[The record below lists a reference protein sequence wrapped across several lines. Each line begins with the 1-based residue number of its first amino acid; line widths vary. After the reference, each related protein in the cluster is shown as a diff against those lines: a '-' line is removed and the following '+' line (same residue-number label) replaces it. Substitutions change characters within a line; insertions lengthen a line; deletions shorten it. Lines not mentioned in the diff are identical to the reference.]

1 VRKDVLQLYETKHC
15 LLSKEHFV
23 YYIGMLAK
31 TEIHISV
38 EEQKPILDSQR
49 APIDRHKTPE
59 GKTQCSS
66 ELTVMWQ
73 ETLVSKR

>member
-1 VRKDVLQLYETKHC
+1 MRKDVLQLYETKHC

-38 EEQKPILDSQR
+38 EEQKPISLDSQPVHQSIDTKLQRGKHNFFR
-49 APIDRHKTPE
+49 AHGNVARN
-59 GKTQCSS
+59 
-66 ELTVMWQ
+66 
-73 ETLVSKR
+73 VSKR